1 MKATYTL
8 ATLTIALLP
17 LVGID
22 TADAQDTRAE
32 VLRRQQADRQSTVTP
47 PSLNRAE
54 LIIDRL
60 DEWGVF
66 TGEPRGIYP
75 WMGSIFPGG
84 GIAAGAGVHR
94 ALGDRAAVNA
104 FGGYSTRR
112 FWHTEANVELPAF
125 AGDRARVTVSGR
137 HTDAPDVRHHGIG
150 NDTRQADARYYGHRP
165 SSGGVRLDVDAT
177 ARFSFGGGVT
187 YLQVQTSPGATAA
200 AGDPGPR
207 PAPTV
212 AQALGTVTYVNTS
225 ARAAFDWRKPVG
237 YAGSGG
243 LYRVRFDDYRDRDD
257 DRRSFRSIEAEVR
270 QLIPLLRANWVL
282 ALGGLATV
290 TDIDDASSIPH
301 VMLPSLGGGGTVRGY
316 PDFRFRDRHRMV
328 LNAELRW
335 TPARFLDM
343 AVFYDTGKV
352 AASRRDLDVDRLHES
367 YGVGMRLT
375 GRKGYAFRL
384 EVARSREHRAR
395 VLIGAGGAF

>member
-1 MKATYTL
+1 MKTMHAL
-8 ATLTIALLP
+8 AALTAALL
-17 LVGID
+17 LLEID
-22 TADAQDTRAE
+22 SAGAQETRAD
-32 VLRRQQADRQSTVTP
+32 VIRRQQADRQAVVAP

-75 WMGSIFPGG
+75 WLGSIFPGG

-94 ALGDRAAVNA
+94 ALGNSAAVNV
-104 FGGYSTRR
+104 FGGYSTRQ
-112 FWHTEANVELPAF
+112 FWHTEANVALPAL
-125 AGDRARVTVSGR
+125 ARDRARVTLSGR

-150 NDTRQADARYYGHRP
+150 NDTAQTDVTYYGYRP
-165 SSGGVRLDVDAT
+165 SSGGIRIDVDA
-177 ARFSFGGGVT
+177 SSHVSIGGGVT
-187 YLQVQTSPGATAA
+187 YLQVESSPGRS
-200 AGDPGPR
+200 GPSGEIR
-207 PAPTV
+207 PAPDQV
-212 AQALGTVTYVNTS
+212 PAPVLGTFTYINTS
-225 ARAAFDWRKPVG
+225 ARAAFDWRQPSG
-237 YAGSGG
+237 YSGSGG
-243 LYRVRFDDYRDRDD
+243 LYRVRFDDYRGRDG
-257 DRRSFRSIEAEVR
+257 DRRSFRSLEAEVR

-290 TDIDDASSIPH
+290 TDIDDAGDVPH
-301 VMLPSLGGGGTVRGY
+301 FMLPSLGGGGTLRGY
-316 PDFRFRDRHRMV
+316 PDFRFRDRHRLVM
-328 LNAELRW
+328 NAELRW

-352 AASRRDLDVDRLHES
+352 AAHRRDLDLASLHDS
-367 YGVGMRLT
+367 YGLGLRIT

-395 VLIGAGGAF
+395 FLVGAGGAF